1 MKTFVKNTISSFL
14 LLSVLMA
21 EDITSG
27 LKQLDSTYKETNQ
40 QVLKNLDEIF
50 STTSPSANYEIGKE
64 DALNIKKAAI
74 ALRGDLALLKANF
87 EANELFF
94 ISEDVI
100 FNTYMSSPELLL
112 TYMKINPLD
121 QETTEQ
127 QCGISDKVLV
137 LYCGGK
143 LKIEQ
148 EKQNIRERLETSL
161 KAYQSNIGGTA
172 SLITASQTLV
182 ESLKNKNFIKGIRK
196 LMLAH
201 NKVFLNYLEKL
212 DALEISLEQSKRQY
226 LQERQSSK
234 IIVK

>member
-1 MKTFVKNTISSFL
+1 MKTLVKNTIPSFL

-50 STTSPSANYEIGKE
+50 STTSPSAKMGEE

-100 FNTYMSSPELLL
+100 FKTYMSSPELLL
-112 TYMKINPLD
+112 TYIKINPLD
-121 QETTEQ
+121 QKTAEQ

-137 LYCGGK
+137 LYCEGK

-161 KAYQSNIGGTA
+161 KAYQSNIGGTT

>member
-1 MKTFVKNTISSFL
+1 MKALVKNTMSSFL
-14 LLSVLMA
+14 LLSVLMG

-27 LKQLDSTYKETNQ
+27 LKQLDRTYKETNQ

-50 STTSPSANYEIGKE
+50 STTSPSAKMGEE

-100 FNTYMSSPELLL
+100 FKTYMSNPELLL

-121 QETTEQ
+121 QNTAEQ

-137 LYCGGK
+137 LYCEGK

-172 SLITASQTLV
+172 SLITASQTLI

-201 NKVFLNYLEKL
+201 NKVFLNYLEEL
-212 DALEISLEQSKRQY
+212 DALERSLEQSKRQY

>member
-1 MKTFVKNTISSFL
+1 MKTLVKNTISSFL

-50 STTSPSANYEIGKE
+50 STTSPSAKMGEE

-100 FNTYMSSPELLL
+100 FKTYMSSPELLL

-121 QETTEQ
+121 QKTAEQ

-137 LYCGGK
+137 LYCEGK

-201 NKVFLNYLEKL
+201 DKVFLNYLEKL
-212 DALEISLEQSKRQY
+212 DALEISLEQSKQQY

-234 IIVK
+234 VIVK

>member
-1 MKTFVKNTISSFL
+1 MKTLVKNTISSFL

-27 LKQLDSTYKETNQ
+27 LKQLDRTYKETNQ

-50 STTSPSANYEIGKE
+50 STTSPSANDKIGKE
-64 DALNIKKAAI
+64 DALNIKKVAI

-100 FNTYMSSPELLL
+100 FKTYMSSPELLL

-121 QETTEQ
+121 QNTAEQ

-137 LYCGGK
+137 LYCWGK

>member
-1 MKTFVKNTISSFL
+1 MKTLMKNTISSFL

-27 LKQLDSTYKETNQ
+27 LKQLDNTYKETNQ

-50 STTSPSANYEIGKE
+50 STTSPSAKMGEE

-100 FNTYMSSPELLL
+100 FKTYMSSPELLL

-121 QETTEQ
+121 QKTAEQ

-137 LYCGGK
+137 LYCEGK

-201 NKVFLNYLEKL
+201 DKVFLNYLEKL

-234 IIVK
+234 VIVK

>member
-1 MKTFVKNTISSFL
+1 
-14 LLSVLMA
+14 MA

-74 ALRGDLALLKANF
+74 ALKGDLALLKANF

-100 FNTYMSSPELLL
+100 FKTYMSSPELLL

-201 NKVFLNYLEKL
+201 NKIFLNYLEKL

>member
-1 MKTFVKNTISSFL
+1 MKTLVKNTISSFL

-27 LKQLDSTYKETNQ
+27 LKQLDNTYKETNQ

-50 STTSPSANYEIGKE
+50 STTSPSAKMGEE

-121 QETTEQ
+121 QNTAEQ

-137 LYCGGK
+137 LYCEGK

-161 KAYQSNIGGTA
+161 KAYQSNIGGTT

>member
-1 MKTFVKNTISSFL
+1 MKTLVKNTIYSFL

-27 LKQLDSTYKETNQ
+27 LKQLDNTYQETNQ

-50 STTSPSANYEIGKE
+50 STTSPSTNNKIGEE
-64 DALNIKKAAI
+64 DVLNIKKAAM

-100 FNTYMSSPELLL
+100 FKTYMSSPELLL

-121 QETTEQ
+121 QNTAEQ
-127 QCGISDKVLV
+127 QCGISDKILV

-201 NKVFLNYLEKL
+201 NKVFLNYLEEL
-212 DALEISLEQSKRQY
+212 DALERSLEQSKRQY

>member
-1 MKTFVKNTISSFL
+1 MKTLMKNTISSFL

-27 LKQLDSTYKETNQ
+27 LRQLDSTYKETNQ

-50 STTSPSANYEIGKE
+50 STTSPSAKMGEE

-100 FNTYMSSPELLL
+100 FKTYMSSPELLL

-121 QETTEQ
+121 QNTAEQ

-137 LYCGGK
+137 LYCEGK

-201 NKVFLNYLEKL
+201 NKVFLNYLEEL
-212 DALEISLEQSKRQY
+212 DALERSLEQSKRQY

>member
-1 MKTFVKNTISSFL
+1 MKTLVKNTISSFL

-27 LKQLDSTYKETNQ
+27 LKQLDNTYKETNQ

-50 STTSPSANYEIGKE
+50 STTSPSANNEMGKE

-100 FNTYMSSPELLL
+100 FKTYMSSPELLL

-121 QETTEQ
+121 QNIAEQ

-137 LYCGGK
+137 FYCEGK

-201 NKVFLNYLEKL
+201 NKVFLNYLEEL
-212 DALEISLEQSKRQY
+212 DALERSLEQSKRQY

-234 IIVK
+234 IIIK

>member
-1 MKTFVKNTISSFL
+1 MKTLMKNTISSFL

-27 LKQLDSTYKETNQ
+27 LKQLDNTYKETNQ

-50 STTSPSANYEIGKE
+50 STTNPSAKMGEE

-100 FNTYMSSPELLL
+100 FKTYMSSPELLL

-121 QETTEQ
+121 QNTAEQ

-137 LYCGGK
+137 LYCEGK

-201 NKVFLNYLEKL
+201 DKVFLNYLEKL

-234 IIVK
+234 VIVK

>member
-1 MKTFVKNTISSFL
+1 
-14 LLSVLMA
+14 MA

-50 STTSPSANYEIGKE
+50 STTSPSANDKIGKE

-74 ALRGDLALLKANF
+74 ALKGDLALLKANF

-100 FNTYMSSPELLL
+100 FKTYMSSPELLL

-121 QETTEQ
+121 QNTAEQ

-148 EKQNIRERLETSL
+148 EKQNIREHLETSL

-212 DALEISLEQSKRQY
+212 DALEISLEQNKRQY

>member
-1 MKTFVKNTISSFL
+1 MKTLVKNIISSFL

-50 STTSPSANYEIGKE
+50 STTSPNAKMGEE

-100 FNTYMSSPELLL
+100 FKTYMSSPELLL

-121 QETTEQ
+121 QKTAEQ

-137 LYCGGK
+137 LYCEGK

-201 NKVFLNYLEKL
+201 DKVFLNYLEKL

>member
-1 MKTFVKNTISSFL
+1 MKTLVKNTISSFL

-50 STTSPSANYEIGKE
+50 STTSPSAKMGEE

-100 FNTYMSSPELLL
+100 FKTYMSSPELLL

-121 QETTEQ
+121 QNTAEQ

-137 LYCGGK
+137 LYCEGK

-161 KAYQSNIGGTA
+161 KAYQSNIGGTT

-201 NKVFLNYLEKL
+201 NKVFLNYLEEL
-212 DALEISLEQSKRQY
+212 DALERSLEQSKRQY

>member
-1 MKTFVKNTISSFL
+1 MKTLMKNTISSFL

-27 LKQLDSTYKETNQ
+27 LKQLDSTYQETNQ
-40 QVLKNLDEIF
+40 QTLKNLDEIF
-50 STTSPSANYEIGKE
+50 STTSPSAKMGEE

-100 FNTYMSSPELLL
+100 FKTYMSSPELLL

-121 QETTEQ
+121 QNTAEQ

-137 LYCGGK
+137 LYCEGK

-201 NKVFLNYLEKL
+201 NKVFLNYLEEL
-212 DALEISLEQSKRQY
+212 DALERSLEQSKRQY

>member
-1 MKTFVKNTISSFL
+1 MKTLVKNTISSFL

-50 STTSPSANYEIGKE
+50 STTSPSANDTIGKE

-100 FNTYMSSPELLL
+100 FKTYMSSPELLL

-121 QETTEQ
+121 QNIGSNHG
-127 QCGISDKVLV
+127 GISDKVLV
-137 LYCGGK
+137 LYCEGK

>member
-1 MKTFVKNTISSFL
+1 MKTLMKNTISSFL

-50 STTSPSANYEIGKE
+50 STTSPSAKMGEE

-121 QETTEQ
+121 QNTAEQ

-137 LYCGGK
+137 LYCEGK

-201 NKVFLNYLEKL
+201 NKVFLNYLEEL

>member
-1 MKTFVKNTISSFL
+1 MKTLMKNTISSFL

-50 STTSPSANYEIGKE
+50 STTSPSAKMGEE

-100 FNTYMSSPELLL
+100 FKTYMSSPELLL

-121 QETTEQ
+121 QNTAEQ

-137 LYCGGK
+137 LYCEGK

-182 ESLKNKNFIKGIRK
+182 ESLKNKNFIKGVRK

-212 DALEISLEQSKRQY
+212 DALEISLEQNKRQY

>member
-1 MKTFVKNTISSFL
+1 MKTLMKNTISSFL

-50 STTSPSANYEIGKE
+50 STTSPSANNKIGQE

-100 FNTYMSSPELLL
+100 FKTYMSSPELLL

-121 QETTEQ
+121 QKTAGQ

-137 LYCGGK
+137 LYCEGK

-201 NKVFLNYLEKL
+201 NKVFLNYLEEL
-212 DALEISLEQSKRQY
+212 DALERSLEQSKRQY

>member
-1 MKTFVKNTISSFL
+1 MKTLMKNTISSFL

-27 LKQLDSTYKETNQ
+27 LKQLDNTYQETNQ

-50 STTSPSANYEIGKE
+50 STTSPSAKMGEE

-100 FNTYMSSPELLL
+100 FKTYMSSPELLL

-121 QETTEQ
+121 QNTAEQ

-137 LYCGGK
+137 LYCWGK

>member
-1 MKTFVKNTISSFL
+1 MKTLVKNTISSFL

-50 STTSPSANYEIGKE
+50 STTSPSAKMGQE

-100 FNTYMSSPELLL
+100 FKTYMSSPELLL
-112 TYMKINPLD
+112 TYIKINPLD
-121 QETTEQ
+121 QKTAEQ

-137 LYCGGK
+137 LYCEGK

-201 NKVFLNYLEKL
+201 DKVFLNYLEKL

>member
-1 MKTFVKNTISSFL
+1 
-14 LLSVLMA
+14 MA

-50 STTSPSANYEIGKE
+50 STTSPSAKMGEE

-100 FNTYMSSPELLL
+100 FKTYMSNPELLL

-121 QETTEQ
+121 QNTAEQ
-127 QCGISDKVLV
+127 QCGISDKALV
-137 LYCGGK
+137 LYCEGK

-212 DALEISLEQSKRQY
+212 DALEISLEQSKQQY

>member
-1 MKTFVKNTISSFL
+1 MKTLVKNTLFSFL

-27 LKQLDSTYKETNQ
+27 LKQLDSTYQETNQ

-50 STTSPSANYEIGKE
+50 STTSPSANDKMGEE
-64 DALNIKKAAI
+64 DALNIKKAAM

-100 FNTYMSSPELLL
+100 FKTYMSSPELLL

-121 QETTEQ
+121 QNTAEQ

-172 SLITASQTLV
+172 SLIIASQTLV

-212 DALEISLEQSKRQY
+212 DALERSLEQSKRQY

>member
-1 MKTFVKNTISSFL
+1 MKTLVKNTISSFL

-27 LKQLDSTYKETNQ
+27 LKQLDSTYQETNQ
-40 QVLKNLDEIF
+40 QALKNLDEIF
-50 STTSPSANYEIGKE
+50 STTSPSAKMGEE

-100 FNTYMSSPELLL
+100 FKTYMSNPELLL

-121 QETTEQ
+121 QNTAEQ

-137 LYCGGK
+137 LYCEGK

-161 KAYQSNIGGTA
+161 KAYQSNIGGTT

-212 DALEISLEQSKRQY
+212 DALERSLEQSKRQY

>member
-1 MKTFVKNTISSFL
+1 MKTLVKNTISSFL

-27 LKQLDSTYKETNQ
+27 LKQLDNTYKETNQ

-50 STTSPSANYEIGKE
+50 STTSPSTKMGEE

-121 QETTEQ
+121 QNTAEQ

-137 LYCGGK
+137 LYCEGK

-161 KAYQSNIGGTA
+161 KAYQSNIGGTT

>member
-1 MKTFVKNTISSFL
+1 MKTLVKNAISSFL

-50 STTSPSANYEIGKE
+50 STTSPSTNDEIGKE

-74 ALRGDLALLKANF
+74 ALKGDLALLKANF

-100 FNTYMSSPELLL
+100 FKTYMSSPELLL

-161 KAYQSNIGGTA
+161 KAYQSNIGGTV

>member
-1 MKTFVKNTISSFL
+1 
-14 LLSVLMA
+14 MA

-27 LKQLDSTYKETNQ
+27 LEQLDGTYKETNQ

-100 FNTYMSSPELLL
+100 FKTYMSSPELLL

-201 NKVFLNYLEKL
+201 NKIFLNYLEKL

>member
-1 MKTFVKNTISSFL
+1 MKTLVKNTISSFL

-27 LKQLDSTYKETNQ
+27 LKQLDSTYEETNQ

-50 STTSPSANYEIGKE
+50 STTSPSAKMGEE

-100 FNTYMSSPELLL
+100 FKTYMSSPKLLL

-121 QETTEQ
+121 QNTAEQ
-127 QCGISDKVLV
+127 QCGIPDKVLV
-137 LYCGGK
+137 LYCEGK

-161 KAYQSNIGGTA
+161 KAYQSNIGGAA

>member
-1 MKTFVKNTISSFL
+1 MKKLVKKYHIFFL

-50 STTSPSANYEIGKE
+50 STTSPSAKMGEE

-100 FNTYMSSPELLL
+100 FKTYMSSPELLL

-121 QETTEQ
+121 QNTAEQ

-137 LYCGGK
+137 LYCEGK

-182 ESLKNKNFIKGIRK
+182 ESLKNKNFIKGIKK

-201 NKVFLNYLEKL
+201 NKVFLNYLEEL
-212 DALEISLEQSKRQY
+212 DALERSLEQSKRQY

>member
-1 MKTFVKNTISSFL
+1 MKTLVKNTLFSFL

-27 LKQLDSTYKETNQ
+27 LKQLDSTYQETNQ

-50 STTSPSANYEIGKE
+50 STTSPSANNEIGQE

-100 FNTYMSSPELLL
+100 FKTYMSSPELLL

-121 QETTEQ
+121 QNTAEQ
-127 QCGISDKVLV
+127 QCGISDKILV

-201 NKVFLNYLEKL
+201 NKVFLNYLEEL
-212 DALEISLEQSKRQY
+212 DALERSLEQSKRQY

>member
-1 MKTFVKNTISSFL
+1 MKTLVKNAISSFL

-50 STTSPSANYEIGKE
+50 STTSPSANDEIGKE

-74 ALRGDLALLKANF
+74 ALKGDLALLKANF

-100 FNTYMSSPELLL
+100 FKTYMSSPELLL

-182 ESLKNKNFIKGIRK
+182 ESLKNKNFIKEIRK

>member
-1 MKTFVKNTISSFL
+1 MKTLVKNTISSFL

-50 STTSPSANYEIGKE
+50 STTSPSAKMGEE

-94 ISEDVI
+94 ISEDMI
-100 FNTYMSSPELLL
+100 FKTYMSSPELLL

-121 QETTEQ
+121 QNTAEQ

-137 LYCGGK
+137 LYCEGK

-161 KAYQSNIGGTA
+161 KAYQSNIGGTT

-212 DALEISLEQSKRQY
+212 DALEISLELSKRQY

>member
-1 MKTFVKNTISSFL
+1 MKTLMKNTISSFL

-50 STTSPSANYEIGKE
+50 STTSPSAKMGEE

-100 FNTYMSSPELLL
+100 FKTYMSSPELLL

-121 QETTEQ
+121 QNTAEQ

-137 LYCGGK
+137 LYCEGK

-182 ESLKNKNFIKGIRK
+182 ESLKNKNFIKGIKK

-212 DALEISLEQSKRQY
+212 DALERSLEQSKRQY

>member
-1 MKTFVKNTISSFL
+1 MKTLTKNTISSFL

-27 LKQLDSTYKETNQ
+27 LKQLDSTYEETNQ

-50 STTSPSANYEIGKE
+50 STTSPSAKMGEE

-100 FNTYMSSPELLL
+100 FKTYMSSPELLL

-121 QETTEQ
+121 QNTAEQ

-137 LYCGGK
+137 LYCEGK

-212 DALEISLEQSKRQY
+212 DALERSLEQSKRQY

>member
-1 MKTFVKNTISSFL
+1 MKTLVKNTISSFL

-27 LKQLDSTYKETNQ
+27 LKQLDNTYKETNQ

-50 STTSPSANYEIGKE
+50 STTSPSAKMGEE

-100 FNTYMSSPELLL
+100 FKTYMSSPELLL

-121 QETTEQ
+121 QKTAEQ

-137 LYCGGK
+137 LYCEGK

-201 NKVFLNYLEKL
+201 DKVFLNYLEKL
-212 DALEISLEQSKRQY
+212 DALEISLEQNKRQY

-234 IIVK
+234 VIVK

>member
-1 MKTFVKNTISSFL
+1 MKTLVKNTISSFL

-50 STTSPSANYEIGKE
+50 STTSPSAKMGEE
-64 DALNIKKAAI
+64 DSLNIKKAAI

-100 FNTYMSSPELLL
+100 FKTYMSSPELLL

-121 QETTEQ
+121 QNTAEQ

-137 LYCGGK
+137 LYCEGK

-161 KAYQSNIGGTA
+161 KAYQSNIGGTT

-234 IIVK
+234 VIVK

>member
-1 MKTFVKNTISSFL
+1 MKTLMKNTIYSFL

-50 STTSPSANYEIGKE
+50 STTSPSAKMGEE

-100 FNTYMSSPELLL
+100 FKTYMSSPELLL

-121 QETTEQ
+121 QNTAEQ

-148 EKQNIRERLETSL
+148 EKQNIREHLETSL

-212 DALEISLEQSKRQY
+212 DALERSLEQSKRQY

>member
-1 MKTFVKNTISSFL
+1 
-14 LLSVLMA
+14 MA
-21 EDITSG
+21 EDVTSG
-27 LKQLDSTYKETNQ
+27 LKQLDNTYKETNQ

-100 FNTYMSSPELLL
+100 FKTYMSSPELLL

-212 DALEISLEQSKRQY
+212 DALEISLEQNKRQY